1 MPVIN
6 GYSSA
11 LNGINKGLYE
21 LEQYASDLAS
31 EAVLSGNEDVPL
43 AESLVGLKQSELQ
56 VKASMEVVQALDEVL
71 GTLLDV
77 KA

>member
-11 LNGINKGLYE
+11 LNGINKGLYQ
-21 LEQYASDLAS
+21 LERHASDIAS
-31 EAVLSGNEDVPL
+31 ADAMNGNESPPL
-43 AESLVGLKQSELQ
+43 TESLIGLRQSELQ
-56 VKASMEVVQALDEVL
+56 VQASMEVVRTLDSVL
-71 GTLLDV
+71 GSLLDV